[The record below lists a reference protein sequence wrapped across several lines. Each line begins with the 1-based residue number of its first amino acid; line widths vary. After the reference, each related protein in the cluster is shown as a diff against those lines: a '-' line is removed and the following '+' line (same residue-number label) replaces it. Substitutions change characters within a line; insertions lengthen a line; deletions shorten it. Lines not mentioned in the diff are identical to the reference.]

1 MNINEIIKVIESLNI
16 IELNNLVKE
25 FEKKFNISINNFI
38 NQNNNINNNQNIKE
52 NNNIEKKN
60 EFSILLKEVGEKKIS
75 IIKIIREITNL
86 GLREAKELVDKA
98 PKIIKEKLTKIEAE
112 EIKKKLENAGAKVIL
127 N

>member
-1 MNINEIIKVIESLNI
+1 MNINDIIKEIESLNI

-25 FEKKFNISINNFI
+25 FEKKFNISINNFN
-38 NQNNNINNNQNIKE
+38 NQNNNIDKNIKK
-52 NNNIEKKN
+52 NILEKN
-60 EFSILLKEVGEKKIS
+60 EFSVLLQEVGDKKIS

-98 PKIIKEKLTKIEAE
+98 PKIIKEKLTKLEAE